1 MINKLK
7 LFAVGMLGAAAVVS
21 ANAKPVPAASTA
33 LLSTVNVA
41 LTVYTQGPT
50 TTARNGVVRDT
61 IAPSALTTKALITAL
76 TGSFQAGDLLVHVTP
91 LTNYTS
97 ITGYTTNSFTN
108 EVVVTNGST
117 ITTNP
122 VVTNSITTNTALIT
136 TNLAGYFEVLHGASA
151 NVLSNGVLSG
161 YTTLIDGLTNMARVH
176 GEIIRANGT
185 IVSGS
190 SISIG
195 ELFITISNSW
205 NLSLQGVVRST
216 AVPVVVYTGSG
227 STQFNTSDTTWT
239 LNGSGFDG
247 VVTNNT
253 PAVVVGTVTEHYFK
267 RE

>member
-176 GEIIRANGT
+176 GEIIRAN
-185 IVSGS
+185 
-190 SISIG
+190 
-195 ELFITISNSW
+195 
-205 NLSLQGVVRST
+205 VVRST